1 VYTHS
6 ATGQSQLAAT
16 PFRAWLTVSVL
27 LVAAV
32 ISFIDR
38 QLLSLLIDQIK
49 HDLGVSDF
57 QMGLLVGPAFAL
69 FHALAGIPCGWLAD
83 RAGRGKVVA
92 GGIALWSA
100 MTAASGFAASYL
112 QLFLARM
119 GVGVGEAT
127 LGPSAHSLIAD
138 SFDAKRLPLAMSVYS
153 TGVALGAGLAFAF
166 GAQAVNLVGH
176 LPDTLPLV
184 GALRDWQLAFIIVGL
199 PGLPFALLVLLIVRD
214 PRSAASRE
222 AAAPAMFAGLAPL
235 WRVNRRLILLYL
247 TAISALTGS
256 GYASLTWLPA
266 HFIRN
271 FGWTPQQAGL
281 MLGVMLMVA
290 GVAGA
295 LAAGA
300 AGSFLTRRG
309 MLDAPL
315 RVILAAAL
323 FHAPFT
329 ACVTLV
335 GSDELAVVL
344 MAPATF
350 LSSAFVALGPAAVQA
365 ATPVALR
372 GRVAAIVLMV
382 TSLAGM
388 VAGPVGVGALTSFVF
403 AEDKAVGLGLAT
415 VAGLLSL
422 VGGLLLMAAL
432 APYRA
437 AILRIR
443 TAPD

>member
-1 VYTHS
+1 MS
-6 ATGQSQLAAT
+6 PL
-16 PFRAWLTVSVL
+16 RAWLTVVIL
-27 LVAAV
+27 LVAAI

-38 QLLSLLIDQIK
+38 QLLSLLIDPIK
-49 HDLGVSDF
+49 QDLGVSDF

-100 MTAASGFAASYL
+100 LTTASGFAASYS

-138 SFDAKRLPLAMSVYS
+138 SFDTKRLPLAMSVYS

-166 GAQAVNLVGH
+166 GAQAVSLVRH
-176 LPDTLPLV
+176 LPDSLLLV
-184 GALRDWQLAFIIVGL
+184 GGLRDWQRAFVVVGL
-199 PGLPFALLVLLIVRD
+199 PGVPVALLVLLVVRD
-214 PRSAASRE
+214 PRPKSQQAGGTAI
-222 AAAPAMFAGLAPL
+222 FAGLGPL
-235 WRVNRRLILLYL
+235 WRENRRLILAYL
-247 TAISALTGS
+247 AGISALTGS

-271 FGWTPQQAGL
+271 FAWTPQEAGL

-295 LAAGA
+295 LAAGV
-300 AGSFLTRRG
+300 AGSFLARRG
-309 MLDAPL
+309 VLDAPL
-315 RVILAAAL
+315 RVILVAAL
-323 FHAPFT
+323 LHAPLT
-329 ACVTLV
+329 AGVTLV
-335 GSDELAVVL
+335 GSDAHAVLL
-344 MAPATF
+344 MATATF

-365 ATPVALR
+365 ATPVPLR

-382 TSLAGM
+382 TGLAGM
-388 VAGPVGVGALTSFVF
+388 IAGPVGVGALTSFAF
-403 AEDKAVGLGLAT
+403 GDDKSVGLSLAI

-422 VGGLLLMAAL
+422 LGGSLLLAAL

-437 AILRIR
+437 MIMRIR
-443 TAPD
+443 SAPD

>member
-1 VYTHS
+1 MTIAPASVS
-6 ATGQSQLAAT
+6 PQQPAIT
-16 PFRAWLTVSVL
+16 PLRAWLTVIIL
-27 LVAAV
+27 LTAAI

-38 QLLSLLIDQIK
+38 QLLSLLIDPIK
-49 HDLGVSDF
+49 RDLGVSDF

-100 MTAASGFAASYL
+100 LTAASGFAASYP

-138 SFDAKRLPLAMSVYS
+138 SFDSKRLPLAMSVYS

-166 GAQAVNLVGH
+166 GAQAVSLVGH
-176 LPDTLPLV
+176 LPDNLPLV
-184 GALRDWQLAFIIVGL
+184 GGLRDWQLAFVVVGL
-199 PGLPFALLVLLIVRD
+199 PGLAVALLVLLVVRD
-214 PRSAASRE
+214 PRPKGQQAEGNAI
-222 AAAPAMFAGLAPL
+222 FAGLGPL
-235 WRVNRRLILLYL
+235 WRENRRLILTYL

-271 FGWTPQQAGL
+271 FGWTPQEAGL

-300 AGSFLTRRG
+300 AGSFLARRG
-309 MLDAPL
+309 VLDAQL
-315 RVILAAAL
+315 RVILGAAL
-323 FHAPFT
+323 LHAPLT
-329 ACVTLV
+329 AAVTLV
-335 GSDELAVVL
+335 GSSTLAVAL

-388 VAGPVGVGALTSFVF
+388 VAGPVGVGALTSFAF
-403 AEDKAVGLGLAT
+403 GNDKAVGIGLAI
-415 VAGLLSL
+415 VAGALSL
-422 VGGLLLMAAL
+422 VGGLCLLAAL

-437 AILRIR
+437 AIGRIR
-443 TAPD
+443 TATG

>member
-1 VYTHS
+1 MNHVPAAPAPRLS
-6 ATGQSQLAAT
+6 AISRL
-16 PFRAWLTVSVL
+16 RAWASVAIL
-27 LVAAV
+27 LVAAI

-38 QLLSLLIDQIK
+38 QLLSLLIDPIK
-49 HDLGVSDF
+49 HDLKVSDF

-100 MTAASGFAASYL
+100 LTAASGFAASYP

-138 SFDAKRLPLAMSVYS
+138 SFDAKRLPLAMAVYS

-166 GAQAVNLVGH
+166 GAQAVSLVGH
-176 LPDTLPLV
+176 LPDSLPLV
-184 GALRDWQLAFIIVGL
+184 GTLRDWQLAFVLVGL
-199 PGLPFALLVLLIVRD
+199 PGLPVALLVLLVVRE
-214 PRSAASRE
+214 PRAAGGQAQG
-222 AAAPAMFAGLAPL
+222 AAIFAGLAPL
-235 WRVNRRLILLYL
+235 WRGNRRLILCYL
-247 TAISALTGS
+247 AAISALTGS
-256 GYASLTWLPA
+256 GYASHTWLPA

-281 MLGVMLMVA
+281 MLGAMLMAA

-300 AGSFLTRRG
+300 AGALLARRG
-309 MLDAPL
+309 VLDAPL
-315 RVILAAAL
+315 RVIIAASL
-323 FHAPFT
+323 LHAPFT
-329 ACVTLV
+329 AAVTLV
-335 GSDELAVVL
+335 GAEPFAVLL

-403 AEDKAVGLGLAT
+403 GDDKAVGLGLAI

-422 VGGLLLMAAL
+422 IGGVLLLAAL

-437 AILRIR
+437 AILRLR

>member
-1 VYTHS
+1 MHTLP
-6 ATGQSQLAAT
+6 ANGQSQVAVT
-16 PFRAWLTVSVL
+16 PLRAWLTVIVL
-27 LVAAV
+27 LVAAI

-38 QLLSLLIDQIK
+38 QLLSLLIDPIK

-112 QLFLARM
+112 QLFLART

-166 GAQAVNLVGH
+166 GAQAVTLVGH

-184 GALRDWQLAFIIVGL
+184 GTLRDWQLAFVIVGL
-199 PGLPFALLVLLIVRD
+199 PGLLVALLVLLIVHD
-214 PRSAASRE
+214 PRPAAARD
-222 AAAPAMFAGLAPL
+222 AAAPAMFAGLPTL
-235 WRVNRRLILLYL
+235 WRANRRLILLYL
-247 TAISALTGS
+247 AAISALTGS

-281 MLGVMLMVA
+281 TLGVMLMVA

-300 AGSFLTRRG
+300 TGSFLARRG
-309 MLDAPL
+309 VIDAPL

-323 FHAPFT
+323 LHAPFT

-335 GSDELAVVL
+335 GSDNLAVLL

-403 AEDKAVGLGLAT
+403 ADDKAVGLGLAI

-443 TAPD
+443 TVTG